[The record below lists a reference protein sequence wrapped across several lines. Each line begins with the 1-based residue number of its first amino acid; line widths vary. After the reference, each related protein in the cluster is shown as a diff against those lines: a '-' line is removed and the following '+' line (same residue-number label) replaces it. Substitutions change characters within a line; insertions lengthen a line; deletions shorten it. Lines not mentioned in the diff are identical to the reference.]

1 MVCGDGLFKPS
12 LRGFQQNE
20 QILDAP
26 QQILD
31 APQKSVEAP
40 QQILEALKFRK
51 ELVFWQGVPQSDEK
65 KECNPLRELH
75 PIIVETMW

>member
-26 QQILD
+26 QQILE
-31 APQKSVEAP
+31 APQQSVEAPQQILEAP
-40 QQILEALKFRK
+40 QQILEALKFHK
-51 ELVFWQGVPQSDEK
+51 ELVFW
-65 KECNPLRELH
+65 
-75 PIIVETMW
+75 